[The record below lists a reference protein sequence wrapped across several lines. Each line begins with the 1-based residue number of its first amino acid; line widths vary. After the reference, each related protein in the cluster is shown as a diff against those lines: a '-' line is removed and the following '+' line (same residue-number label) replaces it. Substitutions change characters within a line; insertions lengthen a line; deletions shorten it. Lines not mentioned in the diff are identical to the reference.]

1 MKGLV
6 IVRRVDDSVKGLV
19 IARRVDDSV
28 ILVIPCYTCPASMS
42 RHVAGRRDTG
52 SESLWLM

>member
-1 MKGLV
+1 MVSDCGGHKLKVPGLV
-6 IVRRVDDSVKGLV
+6 QMHRLP
-19 IARRVDDSV
+19 
-28 ILVIPCYTCPASMS
+28 VIPVIPVQRQFS